1 MASSMRVVFFL
12 GLIYAA
18 LISVAVASEQTATL
32 SIDVGKIPTTNAN
45 TNDGTTIDQAVGYLL
60 MLLALV
66 LTYLIH

>member
-18 LISVAVASEQTATL
+18 LISVVVASEEAATL
-32 SIDVGKIPTTNAN
+32 SIDVGKIPTTN
-45 TNDGTTIDQAVGYLL
+45 TNDGTAIDQAVGYLL